1 MPRRHHPL
9 RSHTVAHILEIA
21 PIYARTQSLTQTA
34 HYIGPHQPRP
44 CTREAIR
51 QLLLKG
57 RAYGLI
63 DYTPKHLLLSTTYT
77 HVAVPIRRI
86 DCHPPPGPYYL
97 PRPRERGQHA
107 SPAITPEFDA
117 SATPA
122 SQGHLSCTRPAPPQT
137 SHTSGV
143 SRPCGPFGIPSQ
155 YDENGPRNPHPLHSD
170 SSLLGRHHPISNRS
184 SDPAAYPCQSHG
196 WSTDRDIRKTQLL
209 RAITEHPVVGMST
222 LRPRDR
228 ALIRDLIREHAL
240 RRTTVHRIHIV
251 AAPGIDPTPLVRSL
265 LQGPRQQS
273 RRVPLTSTTHSRI
286 RKDAILGANS
296 FTQS

>member
-1 MPRRHHPL
+1 MPRHHHPL
-9 RSHTVAHILEIA
+9 RSHTVAHILEVA

-63 DYTPKHLLLSTTYT
+63 DYTPKHLLHRQHTHTLRCQSAASIATRHPTLTTFRDLASAVNMPVQRLLQSLTPRQHQRLKIIFHARVRHRHKHHTLQEYRALVARLGFHPSTTRMDHEIRT
-77 HVAVPIRRI
+77 LSIRIRRYWGGI
-86 DCHPPPGPYYL
+86 THFRTAHQIPQPT
-97 PRPRERGQHA
+97 HA
-107 SPAITPEFDA
+107 NRMIGA
-117 SATPA
+117 
-122 SQGHLSCTRPAPPQT
+122 
-137 SHTSGV
+137 
-143 SRPCGPFGIPSQ
+143 
-155 YDENGPRNPHPLHSD
+155 RN
-170 SSLLGRHHPISNRS
+170 R
-184 SDPAAYPCQSHG
+184 
-196 WSTDRDIRKTQLL
+196 DRRKTLLL

-251 AAPGIDPTPLVRSL
+251 TAPGIDPTPLVRSL
-265 LQGPRQQS
+265 LQRPRQQA
-273 RRVPLTSTTHSRI
+273 RRVLLHRQPT
-286 RKDAILGANS
+286 AA
-296 FTQS
+296 